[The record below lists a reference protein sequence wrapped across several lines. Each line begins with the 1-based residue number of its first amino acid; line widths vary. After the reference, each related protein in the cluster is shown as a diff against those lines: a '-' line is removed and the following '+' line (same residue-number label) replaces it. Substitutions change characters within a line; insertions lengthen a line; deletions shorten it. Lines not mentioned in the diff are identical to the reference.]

1 MANFKKNI
9 VYNIVLHLSNIL
21 FPIITTPYIA
31 RVLGVE
37 IVGIVNFTWAYAG
50 YFALFAMLGIPMYGA
65 REIAAHRDNYQKRS
79 RIFSELLIITAI
91 SGTIVSIIYMA
102 TLYTIPQLYQQREF
116 LIPVGIPLILSFLST
131 EWFFTG
137 RERFGMI
144 TVRSIIIK
152 SLGIAALFLLVKSRE
167 DTIIYIWILI
177 ISSLATNGWNMWY
190 LLRYEVKL
198 TLQGLNFRPHLKP
211 VMTLFISSI
220 AISVYS
226 MLDTLMLGFLSNY
239 REVGFYTS
247 ASKICRI
254 FIPISVSAGVVLMP
268 SLSHLFKTGE
278 RSQIN
283 ETLSRGFAFV
293 SFFALPVTAGLMLI
307 SSGFVPLFFGDEFAG
322 AIPSMQI
329 LSILVLLI
337 GVNHTYSTQTLVAS
351 GHNREFMISAIA
363 GMLIN
368 FALNMALI
376 PSFGSLGASYASV
389 AAEVAVLAIVIYYSW
404 RAVKIKVNITP
415 LIKAAASSL
424 PFIIALIILP
434 ESKSWRELAIYISAS
449 AVSYLAIQ
457 HLLFKNQITKQ
468 ALDRVTSI
476 LKIR

>member
-1 MANFKKNI
+1 LANFKKNI

-37 IVGIVNFTWAYAG
+37 IIGVVNFTWAYAG
-50 YFALFAMLGIPMYGA
+50 YFALFAMLGIPMYGS
-65 REIAAHRDNYQKRS
+65 REIAAHRDNYEKRS
-79 RIFSELLIITAI
+79 KIFSELFSIMIA
-91 SGTIVSIIYMA
+91 SSAAVSIIYMI
-102 TLYTIPQLYQQREF
+102 TLFTVPQLYEQREF
-116 LIPVGIPLILSFLST
+116 LIPIGIPLILSFLST

-144 TVRSIIIK
+144 TIRSVITK
-152 SLGIAALFLLVKSRE
+152 AGGIAALFLFVKSRE
-167 DTIIYIWILI
+167 DTLIYIWILI
-177 ISSLATNGWNMWY
+177 ITSLATSGWNIWY
-190 LLRYEVKL
+190 LLKYEVKL
-198 TLQGLNFRPHLKP
+198 TFRGLNFRPHIKP

-220 AISVYS
+220 AISIYS

-254 FIPISVSAGVVLMP
+254 FIPISVSAGVVLLP

-278 RSQIN
+278 RTRVN

-293 SFFALPVTAGLMLI
+293 SFVSVPVTAGLMLI

-368 FALNMALI
+368 FALNMAFI
-376 PSFGSLGASYASV
+376 PSFGSLGASYASII
-389 AAEVAVLAIVIYYSW
+389 AELAVLIIVIYYSHK
-404 RAVKIKVNITP
+404 AVKIKVDISP
-415 LIKAAASSL
+415 LIKATISSI
-424 PFIIALIILP
+424 PFIIALLVLP
-434 ESKSWRELAIYISAS
+434 VSTSWRDQIIYILIG
-449 AVSYLAIQ
+449 AVSYLSIQ
-457 HLLFKNQITKQ
+457 HFVFRNEIISQAIERVKSLLKTK
-468 ALDRVTSI
+468 
-476 LKIR
+476 